1 MREQIVDTNILLRFL
16 LNDVPKQ
23 TEEAK
28 LKIEQ
33 AKAGKLKLVVPQI
46 VIFEIIFAL
55 TKIYGFEKNK
65 VIDVIRVLINSD
77 YLEVESRDI
86 LYVALDLFRLSAI
99 SFVDCFIA
107 SYAKSRNVEVLTFD
121 KDLNKL
127 SKS

>member
-65 VIDVIRVLINSD
+65 VKDVIRVLINSD
-77 YLEVESRDI
+77 Y
-86 LYVALDLFRLSAI
+86 
-99 SFVDCFIA
+99 
-107 SYAKSRNVEVLTFD
+107 
-121 KDLNKL
+121 
-127 SKS
+127 